1 MVVHTC
7 ECCHFSTNI
16 TRTFNNH
23 LNSNRHI
30 KHFSGNQ
37 DINFYAC
44 AVCSKKYESR
54 MGLWHHNQKCKEPP
68 PIPPHPPTE
77 IPENILLLER
87 IVNLENKINQNKKVI
102 STEPEQ
108 IQYIYLIQEREFT
121 KTGEPIYKIGKTKQ
135 ENLTR
140 FKQYSKGSRM
150 LCQLISKDCDED
162 ERILLGKFRNSY
174 VPRKDVGSEY
184 FEGDYEKMIQDI
196 HETIF
201 KK

>member
-1 MVVHTC
+1 M
-7 ECCHFSTNI
+7 
-16 TRTFNNH
+16 
-23 LNSNRHI
+23 
-30 KHFSGNQ
+30 
-37 DINFYAC
+37 
-44 AVCSKKYESR
+44 
-54 MGLWHHNQKCKEPP
+54 
-68 PIPPHPPTE
+68 IP
-77 IPENILLLER
+77 
-87 IVNLENKINQNKKVI
+87 V
-102 STEPEQ
+102 EQ
-108 IQYIYLIQEREFT
+108 TQYIYLVQEREFT

-162 ERILLGKFRNSY
+162 ERILLSKFRTSY

-196 HETIF
+196 HEIIF

>member
-7 ECCHFSTNI
+7 ECCHYTTKHKGTYNYHLKSKRHLEKITKNQNI
-16 TRTFNNH
+16 QYFECRNC
-23 LNSNRHI
+23 
-30 KHFSGNQ
+30 K
-37 DINFYAC
+37 
-44 AVCSKKYESR
+44 KKYNSR
-54 MGLWHHNQKCKEPP
+54 SGLCK
-68 PIPPHPPTE
+68 HKKNCKTPTP
-77 IPENILLLER
+77 PENILLLER
-87 IVNLENKINQNKKVI
+87 ITQLENEVKQNKKVI
-102 STEPEQ
+102 PVVE

-140 FKQYSKGSRM
+140 FKQYSKGSQM

-162 ERILLGKFRNSY
+162 ERVLLGKFRNSY

-196 HETIF
+196 YETIF

>member
-1 MVVHTC
+1 MVIHTC
-7 ECCHFSTNI
+7 ESCNYFTNKGWI
-16 TRTFNNH
+16 YRNH
-23 LNSNRHI
+23 LISNKHLNLQASKQEYSHI
-30 KHFSGNQ
+30 CE
-37 DINFYAC
+37 YC
-44 AVCSKKYESR
+44 TKKYKTTS
-54 MGLWHHNQKCKEPP
+54 GLWKHKNICKKKPP
-68 PIPPHPPTE
+68 S
-77 IPENILLLER
+77 PENILLER
-87 IVNLENKINQNKKVI
+87 IVNLENEIKQHKKVI
-102 STEPEQ
+102 PVVET
-108 IQYIYLIQEREFT
+108 QYIYLVQEREFT

-162 ERILLGKFRNSY
+162 ERILLSKFRTSY

-196 HETIF
+196 HEIIF

>member
-1 MVVHTC
+1 MPKKY
-7 ECCHFSTNI
+7 
-16 TRTFNNH
+16 
-23 LNSNRHI
+23 NSRSGLCKHI
-30 KHFSGNQ
+30 KN
-37 DINFYAC
+37 
-44 AVCSKKYESR
+44 
-54 MGLWHHNQKCKEPP
+54 CKT
-68 PIPPHPPTE
+68 PTP
-77 IPENILLLER
+77 PENILLLER
-87 IVNLENKINQNKKVI
+87 MTQLENEINQNKKVI
-102 STEPEQ
+102 PVVE

-150 LCQLISKDCDED
+150 LCQIISKDCDED
-162 ERILLGKFRNSY
+162 ERVLLGKFRTSY

-196 HETIF
+196 YETIF